1 MVTLARPGI
10 FGLGALLLAI
20 YAFALTAAF
29 RGAPA
34 AIEIGLALDLTV
46 TAAAAT
52 WWLGV
57 KRGGLPR
64 RAPLVVLGAGA
75 LTARLALPAAEHVG
89 IAIAIAVEL
98 GVLAVIAARAPRLV
112 RALRRDA
119 HRPAILRLGDGLEEL
134 GIPRRLAR
142 ILTTEATTLGLAL
155 TGWFRR
161 APRGGFTVHRTHA
174 TLAFHAVF
182 AGLIVLEAAA
192 LHILLARVT
201 TAGAWIATASSLYG
215 LLWILGDAHGLRLGR
230 IRVEPDEL
238 VIEIA
243 RRWAVV
249 VPRRAITAVRR
260 VTEVAEGAV
269 DLAIEAPTVELEL
282 AAPVTVRGPFGIERT
297 GARLALTIDDAAG
310 FAAALGW
317 PG

>member
-1 MVTLARPGI
+1 MVTLARTGLLE
-10 FGLGALLLAI
+10 LGALLAAI
-20 YAFALTAAF
+20 YAFALAAAI
-29 RGAPA
+29 RGAPP
-34 AIEIGLALDLTV
+34 AIEIGIAIDLTV

-57 KRGGLPR
+57 KRGRLSR

-75 LTARLALPAAEHVG
+75 LTVRLALPAAAEVG
-89 IAIAIAVEL
+89 VAIAIAAEL
-98 GVLAVIAARAPRLV
+98 GLLAVIAARAPRLV
-112 RALRRDA
+112 RGLRRDA
-119 HRPAILRLGDGLEEL
+119 HRPAILRIGDGLEEI

-161 APRGGFTVHRTHA
+161 APRGGFTVHRTHT

-182 AGLIVLEAAA
+182 AGLVVLEAAA
-192 LHILLARVT
+192 FHILLAQVT
-201 TAGAWIATASSLYG
+201 PVGAWIATATSLYA
-215 LLWILGDAHGLRLGR
+215 LLWLLGDAHALRLGR
-230 IRVEPDEL
+230 IRVEPGEL

-249 VPRRAITAVRR
+249 IPRHAITAVRR
-260 VTEVAEGAV
+260 ATEVAEGVV
-269 DLAIEAPTVELEL
+269 DLAIETPTVELEL
-282 AAPVTVRGPFGIERT
+282 AAPVTARGPFGIERT
-297 GARLALTIDDAAG
+297 GARLALTVDDAAG
-310 FAAALGW
+310 FMAALGW